1 MTVIYPINGRNE
13 RMGRLFKTPK
23 HLLLYK
29 GVPAITLSTTFMKE
43 FGTVKVLLGNYPE
56 VPYVD
61 NIKVTPTDN
70 PVDTIKQF
78 MLKDNFFIVDCDIIP
93 FGLNPPQGNTVYLFK
108 NENQLTHYSNFKV
121 ENGLVVDC
129 NEKGEVFDWA
139 GAGIYFFRM
148 NDDFYQYSVGAKS
161 VSEIIRRM
169 VRDGKKVHA
178 DTTSKIFRFGTLED
192 ILCN

>member
-1 MTVIYPINGRNE
+1 MTVIYPINGSNE
-13 RMGRLFKTPK
+13 RMGKLFKTPK

-29 GVPAITLSTTFMKE
+29 GISAITFSTTFMKD
-43 FGTVKVLLGNYPE
+43 FGTVKVLIGNYPD
-56 VPYVD
+56 VPHVD

-93 FGLNPPQGNTVYLFK
+93 FGLNKPQGNTVYLFR

-129 NEKGEVFDWA
+129 NEKGKVFEWA
-139 GAGIYFFRM
+139 GTGIYFFRM

-169 VRDGKKVHA
+169 VKAGKKVNA